1 MKMIFRWLLINL
13 STVIVIVLWSLY
25 RGYDSY
31 YILLGKIAAQ
41 AAFILF
47 LVNVNMYFVFLL
59 IRKSKVRN
67 VKVRLAKISKTM
79 MKYHIPLA
87 ITATLLIVT
96 HSAMMINAHSS
107 QLWNVKTTVGALS
120 LSLLGVLLYS
130 GWRRHRKATGQRRK
144 FHYTM
149 AFTFFGFVLL
159 HIFL

>member
-1 MKMIFRWLLINL
+1 MIIRWLLINL
-13 STVIVIVLWSLY
+13 FTVILIVLWSLY

-59 IRKSKVRN
+59 IRKSKLRN
-67 VKVRLAKISKTM
+67 VKVRLAKVSKTM

-96 HSAMMINAHSS
+96 HSAMMVDAHSS
-107 QLWNVKTTVGALS
+107 QLWSVKSAAGAFS
-120 LSLLGVLLYS
+120 LCLLAVLLYS
-130 GWRRHRKATGQRRK
+130 GWLRHRKATGKRRK